1 MESYAYLIVALVV
14 VIAIHEA
21 AHGFVALKLGDPT
34 AKAHGRVTLNPLAHL
49 DVLGTLMLFMV
60 GFGWGKPVPV
70 NPANFKNPVKDSAL
84 VSLAGPASNFL
95 TALILSI
102 PINYFSGILPIWL
115 DTLLITI
122 FDLSILLG
130 IFNLLPFPPLDGSK
144 IFALFVPKNKQAAY
158 FRFLEKNQASFLI
171 FLILDIVIIRR
182 VFGFSILWM
191 VIGNLFTIVRSI
203 ILLGG

>member
-1 MESYAYLIVALVV
+1 MESYAYLIVALVI

-21 AHGFVALKLGDPT
+21 AHGWVALKLGDPT

-49 DVLGTLMLFMV
+49 DFLGTIMLFMV

-70 NPANFKNPVKDSAL
+70 NPANFKNPVKDSAI

-95 TALILSI
+95 TALVVSV
-102 PINYFSGILPIWL
+102 PINYLSGAMPIWL
-115 DTLLITI
+115 EILLITI

-158 FRFLEKNQASFLI
+158 FRFLEKNQSSFLI
-171 FLILDIVIIRR
+171 FLILDIIIIRR

-191 VIGNLFTIVRSI
+191 IIGNLFTIVRSI